1 MNEIDPNRGWRM
13 LVTQLPCDC
22 SVSSLAVPKAPTGE
36 QRATCP
42 QSVSRVTCQAASSS
56 TPASRARSR
65 ASTTRARCVS
75 AGANESTVTPM
86 LPSDW
91 LQVRNYEPCWNGTEA
106 ACGAALH
113 TGHLNNL
120 DYTACVQ
127 SEPGYCGISYRQVAS
142 IIFFTITNYFPRCQ
156 ADPQAFQLSGLQ
168 GDNVPVPV
176 NGEAA
181 CHDDYLYIPRGQHLD
196 DVTQKYTEE
205 RCGGSSFIMRSR
217 IIVRQNRNIFH
228 QGRFCSVKNRY

>member
-1 MNEIDPNRGWRM
+1 M
-13 LVTQLPCDC
+13 LT
-22 SVSSLAVPKAPTGE
+22 
-36 QRATCP
+36 
-42 QSVSRVTCQAASSS
+42 
-56 TPASRARSR
+56 
-65 ASTTRARCVS
+65 
-75 AGANESTVTPM
+75 
-86 LPSDW
+86 SDW

-205 RCGGSSFIMRSR
+205 RYGSQQFYNKKPNHYPTKQKYFPPRKILFSAESLLILISA
-217 IIVRQNRNIFH
+217 VND
-228 QGRFCSVKNRY
+228 

>member
-42 QSVSRVTCQAASSS
+42 QSVSRGACQDASSS

-65 ASTTRARCVS
+65 ASTTRARCVP
-75 AGANESTVTPM
+75 AAANEGTVTPI
-86 LPSDW
+86 LTSDW

-127 SEPGYCGISYRQVAS
+127 SEPGYCGISYRQVS
-142 IIFFTITNYFPRCQ
+142 ELPSRYIIFNVTKYFPRCQ

-205 RCGGSSFIMRSR
+205 RCGDICCFIIRSR
-217 IIVRQNRNIFH
+217 IIVRLNTKDY
-228 QGRFCSVKNRY
+228 V